1 MVNKEC
7 RTDSKSINLDGL
19 DLTQITEVI
28 NVIVDLFNAGKT
40 AASEIPPEL
49 IALGARLKSG
59 MSARDLAADTLV
71 MFETELGIPMGNDV
85 TYGESNSVANAF
97 VAMSKTVVEHI
108 QDNASVQGAI
118 APAALNITAL
128 GGNAGGPITV
138 QGTNTTVGA
147 TFATIL

>member
-7 RTDSKSINLDGL
+7 RTDSKSINLDGI
-19 DLTQITEVI
+19 DLTQIKEVI
-28 NVIVDLFNAGKT
+28 DIIIDLFNSSKT
-40 AASEIPPEL
+40 PANKIPPEL
-49 IALGARLKSG
+49 LALGAKLKSG

-71 MFETELGIPMGNDV
+71 MLETELGIPMGNDI
-85 TYGESNSVANAF
+85 TYGETNSVASAF
-97 VAMSKTVVEHI
+97 VATSKTFVEHI
-108 QDNASVQGAI
+108 QENASVQGAI
-118 APAALNITAL
+118 APAALNITAS

>member
-7 RTDSKSINLDGL
+7 RTDNKSINLDGL
-19 DLTQITEVI
+19 DLTQINEVI
-28 NVIVDLFNAGKT
+28 NVIIDLFNAGKT
-40 AASEIPPEL
+40 AASQIPPEI
-49 IALGARLKSG
+49 IALGAKFKSG
-59 MSARDLAADTLV
+59 MSPRDLAADTLV
-71 MFETELGIPMGNDV
+71 MLETELGIPMGNDV

-97 VAMSKTVVEHI
+97 VAMSKTFVEHI
-108 QDNASVQGAI
+108 QDNASIQGAI

>member
-7 RTDSKSINLDGL
+7 RTDSKSLNLDGL

-40 AASEIPPEL
+40 AANQIPPEL
-49 IALGARLKSG
+49 LALGARLKSG

-85 TYGESNSVANAF
+85 TYGESNSVSSAF

-118 APAALNITAL
+118 APAGLNITAV
-128 GGNAGGPITV
+128 GGNAGGSITV

-147 TFATIL
+147 TFATIV

>member
-7 RTDSKSINLDGL
+7 RTDSKSINLDGI
-19 DLTQITEVI
+19 DLTQIKEVI
-28 NVIVDLFNAGKT
+28 DIIIDLFNSSKT
-40 AASEIPPEL
+40 PANKIPPEL
-49 IALGARLKSG
+49 LALGAKLKSG

-71 MFETELGIPMGNDV
+71 MLETELGIPMGNDI
-85 TYGESNSVANAF
+85 TYGETNSVASAF
-97 VAMSKTVVEHI
+97 VVTSKTFVEHI
-108 QDNASVQGAI
+108 QENASVQGAI
-118 APAALNITAL
+118 APAALNITAA

>member
-7 RTDSKSINLDGL
+7 RTDSKSINLDGI
-19 DLTQITEVI
+19 DLTQINEVI
-28 NVIVDLFNAGKT
+28 NIITDLFNSSKT
-40 AASEIPPEL
+40 AASKIPPEL
-49 IALGARLKSG
+49 LALGAKLKSG

-71 MFETELGIPMGNDV
+71 MLETELGIPMGNDI
-85 TYGESNSVANAF
+85 TYGETNSVASAF
-97 VAMSKTVVEHI
+97 VATSKTFVEHI
-108 QDNASVQGAI
+108 QENASVQGAI
-118 APAALNITAL
+118 APAALNITAA